1 MTEDPAA
8 EAIEA
13 LRAHQEAM
21 GIQFDD
27 PDAPVDAPERE
38 DQPPAWMTE
47 DREFK

>member
-21 GIQFDD
+21 GMRFED
-27 PDAPVDAPERE
+27 PDAKVEASGDSSGT
-38 DQPPAWMTE
+38 PAWMTRDE
-47 DREFK
+47 VL